1 MLYWVNMTAV
11 LSKPDIERLIQAR
24 PPLVEGY
31 LDLNL
36 QLQPNGIDV
45 TVRDIAVPGSAG
57 TIAIENVHRRLPN
70 LSGLEFDSQGYI
82 DLSPGPYLITLNEI
96 VNLPTNVMALARPR
110 SSLLRCGVTIETAV
124 WDAGYSGR
132 SQALLVVHNESGFRL
147 QKDSRVLQ
155 LVFFRLTG
163 KTEAYHGKYQGEN
176 I

>member
-1 MLYWVNMTAV
+1 MTAV
-11 LSKPDIERLIQAR
+11 FSKSDIQEMIRAR
-24 PPLVEGY
+24 PPLIEGY

-45 TVRDIAVPGSAG
+45 TVRDIAVPDIAG
-57 TIAIENVHRRLPN
+57 TIAVDNADRRLSN
-70 LSGLEFDSQGYI
+70 LSGRDFDSQGYI
-82 DLSPGPYLITLNEI
+82 DLAPGPYLITLNEI

-124 WDAGYSGR
+124 WDAGYCGR
-132 SQALLVVHNESGFRL
+132 SQALLMVQNHSGFRL
-147 QKDSRVLQ
+147 QKNARVLQ

-163 KTEAYHGKYQGEN
+163 KTEAYQGKYQGEN